1 VVGIGLCVAQE
12 NLLSPNDSSV
22 IVCPL
27 SAKGA
32 QMGIMRTEPYIWTT
46 WLTKL
51 LVGEEFCEWGA
62 WFKTH
67 HQSYNKVPDSF
78 DRTAWQMEHTAL
90 LTDILGGLESQ
101 QYAIFLERQNYFTA
115 RGKQSG
121 ITIGGQPDLIATK
134 GSYGL
139 ICDAKTGQP
148 RPSDHIQVMIYMWAI
163 PYALRQYSAMSF
175 DGKVIYR
182 DHEIEILNS
191 AINEPFINNLAK
203 LIQRLGSADPSRKVP
218 SAIECRFCQ
227 IANSECPERIEYGG
241 EQEKPAI
248 DL

>member
-1 VVGIGLCVAQE
+1 
-12 NLLSPNDSSV
+12 
-22 IVCPL
+22 
-27 SAKGA
+27 
-32 QMGIMRTEPYIWTT
+32 MGIMRTEPYLWTT

-51 LVGEEFCEWGA
+51 LVGEESCEWGA
-62 WFKTH
+62 WFKAH
-67 HQSYNKVPDSF
+67 HQSYTKVPDSF

-90 LTDILGGLESQ
+90 LMDIRGRLESQ
-101 QYAIFLERQNYFTA
+101 QYAIFLERQNHFTA

-163 PYALRQYSAMSF
+163 PYALRQYSAMSL

-182 DHEIEILNS
+182 DHEIEIPNS
-191 AINEPFINNLAK
+191 AINEPFINNLTK
-203 LIQRLGSADPSRKVP
+203 LIQRLGSSDPSRKVP
-218 SAIECRFCQ
+218 SAMECQFCQ